1 MVMIRP
7 KGKPAQIAEKVL
19 KTKGIKINKQTKGSK
34 LTALTGPYL
43 QH

>member
-7 KGKPAQIAEKVL
+7 KGKAEKVA
-19 KTKGIKINKQTKGSK
+19 KKVMKGKAVKVQVSK
-34 LTALTGPYL
+34 KPKKTALTGPYL